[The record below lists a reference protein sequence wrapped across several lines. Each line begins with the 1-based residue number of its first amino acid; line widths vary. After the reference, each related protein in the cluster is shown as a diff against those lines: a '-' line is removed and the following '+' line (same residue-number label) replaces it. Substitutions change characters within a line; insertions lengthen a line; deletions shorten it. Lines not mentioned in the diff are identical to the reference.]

1 MLSRSPTWRQ
11 LALCIVSASL
21 WSTAAHAAMVPF
33 ALKDATR
40 DTGWSIVY
48 DDTQISVVSF
58 TGIATGNKEG
68 TLQLD
73 KTFNSFAPINIS
85 FVESAAEIAKA
96 SNFGLRIT
104 LNENVHNL
112 SGVDWSAFRE
122 TLIDN
127 NPISPQDDPGN
138 HAGFAHFH
146 PDSLSTPPFTV
157 FGGNGPGMNSKASFL
172 LTNGLFPNNSA
183 QAWSGIGIH
192 QFEDQGATRNFVLQ
206 ETPLVPLPASSVAGS
221 VLLATIA
228 TVRAARRRRGV

>member
-1 MLSRSPTWRQ
+1 MSTQLLTWCQ
-11 LALCIVSASL
+11 LALWVVSASL
-21 WSTAAHAAMVPF
+21 FGPAARAAMVPF

-73 KTFNSFAPINIS
+73 KTFNSFNVINIS

-104 LNENVHNL
+104 MNENVHNL
-112 SGVDWSAFRE
+112 SGVNWTGFTE
-122 TLIDN
+122 MLIDN

-146 PDSLSTPPFTV
+146 PDSISTPPWV
-157 FGGNGPGMNSKASFL
+157 VLGGNGPGMNSKPAFSL
-172 LTNGLFPNNSA
+172 GGGAIFPNNSA

-192 QFEDQGATRNFVLQ
+192 QFEDQGAVRNFILQ
-206 ETPLVPLPASSVAGS
+206 EAPFVPLPASSLAGS
-221 VLLATIA
+221 VLLGAVA
-228 TVRAARRRRGV
+228 VARGVRRR